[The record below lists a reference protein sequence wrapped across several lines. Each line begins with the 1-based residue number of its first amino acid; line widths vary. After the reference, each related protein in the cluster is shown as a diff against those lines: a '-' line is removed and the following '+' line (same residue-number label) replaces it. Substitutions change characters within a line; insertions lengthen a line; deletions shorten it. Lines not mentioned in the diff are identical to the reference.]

1 MPVSRFLFVC
11 HMSGCTCPAV
21 LGSLNLAT
29 ILQRPFHLLVSLL
42 LTSLLLTACTTQPP
56 AKVEPTRTPAAS
68 LPDQIRSAVIR
79 LNEDNAA
86 RVLVQGRSLPQGVA
100 AFYQQRAY
108 HPAWQDP
115 ARLDALLAELADLRF
130 DGLNPNEYSLQELT
144 RGRARLQ
151 DMTSV
156 TEQAALDVLA
166 TRACLLAMVHLHLGK
181 LTPGDLDPKW
191 NFAAQ
196 PYALDEEAAAI
207 NSAVEQSAVEDLFN
221 RARPPQAAYQGLRE
235 GLRRLYAIA
244 DQGGWPLLPDGPS
257 LKPGMRDAR
266 VPLLRQRMV
275 AAGLLTEKGAGSELF
290 DEILADSVK
299 QFQREQYLD
308 VDGAVGKSTRAVL
321 NVPVEVR
328 INQVRANLERGRWLL
343 HEIKGDFV
351 LVDIAGF
358 SIHFYRNGQPVW
370 SSRVQVG
377 RPFRSTPIFKSR
389 VTYFTFNPTW
399 TIPPTIFKEDVLPKV
414 RKDPDYLAK
423 NQWQALDSAGKP
435 LDPATID
442 WNRPGNILL
451 RQAAGPANPLG
462 QVAIRFPNPYAVY
475 LHDTPSK
482 SQFGKGMRAFSS
494 GCIRVERPLE
504 LVELLFNDPQK
515 WSREQIEAAI
525 ATGATRD
532 VGLVTPVPILLA
544 YYTVAVGGDGRILFK
559 HDIYDR
565 DREVLAALDRR

>member
-1 MPVSRFLFVC
+1 
-11 HMSGCTCPAV
+11 
-21 LGSLNLAT
+21 
-29 ILQRPFHLLVSLL
+29 
-42 LTSLLLTACTTQPP
+42 
-56 AKVEPTRTPAAS
+56 
-68 LPDQIRSAVIR
+68 
-79 LNEDNAA
+79 
-86 RVLVQGRSLPQGVA
+86 
-100 AFYQQRAY
+100 
-108 HPAWQDP
+108 
-115 ARLDALLAELADLRF
+115 
-130 DGLNPNEYSLQELT
+130 
-144 RGRARLQ
+144 
-151 DMTSV
+151 
-156 TEQAALDVLA
+156 
-166 TRACLLAMVHLHLGK
+166 
-181 LTPGDLDPKW
+181 
-191 NFAAQ
+191 
-196 PYALDEEAAAI
+196 
-207 NSAVEQSAVEDLFN
+207 
-221 RARPPQAAYQGLRE
+221 
-235 GLRRLYAIA
+235 
-244 DQGGWPLLPDGPS
+244 
-257 LKPGMRDAR
+257 
-266 VPLLRQRMV
+266 
-275 AAGLLTEKGAGSELF
+275 AGLLTEKGPGSELF

-321 NVPVEVR
+321 NVPVQVR
-328 INQVRANLERGRWLL
+328 IDQVRANLERGRWLL